1 MTTVDRFGVEV
12 ECHGITRR
20 AAAEAIRSVV
30 GGEVR
35 YLGGTYDT
43 WACIGPDGR
52 KWQAM
57 RDSSIRAI
65 GDYQVEVVT
74 PILTRADMENFQ
86 AVIRAVKGAGAKV
99 DDSCGIHVHIDGAPF
114 NPASLLNL
122 VKIVWAGDALIHYAL
137 NIHASRAA
145 RFCKKINPELITRLK
160 ANPDTRQSLASAWY
174 GTASTATAEAT
185 HYESSRYQGLN
196 LHSWF
201 FRGTVE
207 FRWFEATLHAGKI
220 RAYVELALA
229 LGNTALKESASSR
242 RVFSKQM
249 MVCRANFQAFF
260 RRLGITDKAVR
271 GHLLERVKAPAFDA
285 VEAAALA
292 LWQARRNANN
302 QAASAA

>member
-99 DDSCGIHVHIDGAPF
+99 DDSCGIHVHIDGAR
-114 NPASLLNL
+114 ASP
-122 VKIVWAGDALIHYAL
+122 WPP
-137 NIHASRAA
+137 R
-145 RFCKKINPELITRLK
+145 
-160 ANPDTRQSLASAWY
+160 
-174 GTASTATAEAT
+174 GTARPPQRRRKPRTTSPAATKASTSTA
-185 HYESSRYQGLN
+185 G
-196 LHSWF
+196 F
-201 FRGTVE
+201 
-207 FRWFEATLHAGKI
+207 
-220 RAYVELALA
+220 
-229 LGNTALKESASSR
+229 
-242 RVFSKQM
+242 
-249 MVCRANFQAFF
+249 
-260 RRLGITDKAVR
+260 
-271 GHLLERVKAPAFDA
+271 
-285 VEAAALA
+285 
-292 LWQARRNANN
+292 
-302 QAASAA
+302 SAAPSNSAGLRPPSTRAKSAPTSSWLWRWATPR